1 MCSSILWAW
10 ASCVYRWWGR
20 HSGAR
25 HAVRSCST
33 RLVTVGATRTHDRRD
48 GPRLLR
54 GAAPT
59 VDDGGAPHSLG
70 VRCHPAR
77 QQVQRWPGAQPP
89 PTHPKGP
96 HVH

>member
-1 MCSSILWAW
+1 MDA
-10 ASCVYRWWGR
+10 
-20 HSGAR
+20 AR
-25 HAVRSCST
+25 PRTVPQGVVGPAFGCTARSASCST

-59 VDDGGAPHSLG
+59 VDDGDAPHSLG

-77 QQVQRWPGAQPP
+77 QQVQRRPGAQPP
-89 PTHPKGP
+89 PTHTLKA